1 MKKSGQ
7 RQRWNDV
14 TIAELVFFERLG
26 TFLLG
31 SRSKSMVQ
39 VAEAADFTNAHCHN
53 TLAKLESLGRFG
65 KKLVDRQNI
74 TLTKE
79 GEEVLVYA
87 RRVLA
92 TYRLR
97 PFESGRTTLR
107 IAATNRVLTT
117 LLASYIPAFLESF
130 KAKSDTDVDIEIL
143 EATFEQ
149 VLTWLEIGEV
159 ELAFGGVNISGNSHT
174 KVVVESSESH
184 PKLVAESLREELRMV
199 LVAPP
204 KGLGV
209 YTVRKKSE
217 RMKVSIKSLDSTN
230 LCLIRRD
237 LRGDFRELPPP
248 APGFTRIV
256 VDNYSSV
263 LAIVRSRAAVGLLI
277 DQGIPSDLLKFEF
290 SDMNLSAQ
298 NFAVWH
304 RKGIELSSAAIALK
318 DSLGVGKKK
327 TRRSKAKT

>member
-1 MKKSGQ
+1 MKKSSQ
-7 RQRWNDV
+7 RERWNDV

-26 TFLLG
+26 SFLLG

-53 TLAKLESLGRFG
+53 TLAKLESTSRFG
-65 KKLVDRQNI
+65 KKLVDRQSI
-74 TLTKE
+74 SLTKE

-97 PFESGRTTLR
+97 PFQSSRVTLR

-130 KAKSDTDVDIEIL
+130 KAQSQNDVDIEIL

-174 KVVVESSESH
+174 KVVVESSASH

-199 LVAPP
+199 VVAPP

-209 YTVRKKSE
+209 FSLRNKRE
-217 RMKVSIKSLDSTN
+217 RMKVSMKSLDMTN

-237 LRGDFRELPPP
+237 MRGDFRDLPPP
-248 APGFTRIV
+248 APGYTRII

-277 DQGIPSDLLKFEF
+277 DQGIPTDLLKFEF
-290 SDMNLSAQ
+290 ADSNLSAQ

-304 RKGIELSSAAIALK
+304 RKGMDLSPAAIALK
-318 DSLGVGKKK
+318 ESLGVDKRKP
-327 TRRSKAKT
+327 RRSKK

>member
-1 MKKSGQ
+1 MKKAGQ

-31 SRSKSMVQ
+31 NRSKSMVQ
-39 VAEAADFTNAHCHN
+39 VAEATGFTNAHCHN
-53 TLAKLESLGRFG
+53 TLAKLESLSRFG
-65 KKLVDRQNI
+65 KRLVDRQNI
-74 TLTKE
+74 SLTKE
-79 GEEVLVYA
+79 GGEVLVYA
-87 RRVLA
+87 RSVLSA
-92 TYRLR
+92 YRLR
-97 PFESGRTTLR
+97 PFESGRTMLR

-117 LLASYIPAFLESF
+117 LLASRIPAFLENF
-130 KAKSDTDVDIEIL
+130 KSKFDTDVDIEIL

-149 VLTWLEIGEV
+149 VLAWLELGEV
-159 ELAFGGVNISGNSHT
+159 ELAFGGVNISGNSHA

-184 PKLVAESLREELRMV
+184 PKLVAESLREELHMV

-204 KGLGV
+204 KGLGP
-209 YTVRKKSE
+209 YSLRNK
-217 RMKVSIKSLDSTN
+217 RDGMKVSMKSLDTTN

-237 LRGDFRELPPP
+237 LRGDFRALPPP
-248 APGFTRIV
+248 AAGYTRIV

-290 SDMNLSAQ
+290 SDSNLSAQ

-304 RKGIELSSAAIALK
+304 RKGIELSDAATALK
-318 DSLGVGKKK
+318 DSLGVGRKKSRTARK
-327 TRRSKAKT
+327 K